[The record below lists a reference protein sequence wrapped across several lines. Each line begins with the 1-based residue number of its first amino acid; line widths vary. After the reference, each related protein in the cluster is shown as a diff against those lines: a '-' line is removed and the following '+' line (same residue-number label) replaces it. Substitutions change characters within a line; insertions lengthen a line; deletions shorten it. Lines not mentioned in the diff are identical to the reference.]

1 MIPPVKLT
9 GPLEEARRLFKLY
22 DKDGSGFL
30 EKEEIPGILTDTY
43 KGMGLNIVVNKWDVD
58 SYIKW
63 MDENND
69 GRVSLP
75 EFEKVVAKSLAAR
88 GI

>member
-1 MIPPVKLT
+1 MKLT
-9 GPLEEARRLFKLY
+9 GPLEEARRLFRKY
-22 DKDGSGFL
+22 DSDNSGFL
-30 EKEEIPGILTDTY
+30 ERGEIPKILNDTY
-43 KGMGLNIVVNKWDVD
+43 KGMGLNIVVNKVDVD

-75 EFEKVVAKSLAAR
+75 EFEKVVS
-88 GI
+88 

>member
-9 GPLEEARRLFKLY
+9 GPIEEARRLFRKY
-22 DKDGSGFL
+22 DSDGSGFL
-30 EKEEIPGILTDTY
+30 ERDEIPKILNDTY
-43 KGMGLNIVVNKWDVD
+43 RGMGLNIVVNSWDVD

-69 GRVSLP
+69 GKL
-75 EFEKVVAKSLAAR
+75 
-88 GI
+88 

>member
-1 MIPPVKLT
+1 MIPPIKLT
-9 GPLEEARRLFKLY
+9 GPLEEARRLFRKY
-22 DKDGSGFL
+22 DSDGSGFL
-30 EKEEIPGILTDTY
+30 EREEIPKILNDTY
-43 KGMGLNIVVNKWDVD
+43 KGMGLNIVVNKVDVD

-75 EFEKVVAKSLAAR
+75 EFEKVVS
-88 GI
+88 